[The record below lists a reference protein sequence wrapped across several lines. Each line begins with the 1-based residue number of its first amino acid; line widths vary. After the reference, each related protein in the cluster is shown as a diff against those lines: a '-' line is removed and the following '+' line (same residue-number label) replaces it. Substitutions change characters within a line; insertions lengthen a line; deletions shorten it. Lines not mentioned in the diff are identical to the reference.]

1 MDLNKV
7 LDAVDERL
15 VFEAGRH
22 RYKLDGEYVPG
33 VTTILGSKNK
43 PALEAWKVRVQQEAD
58 IETAWQA
65 MQEWANFDSHAEFV
79 SKFREAAGKEYEHQK
94 QAREAA
100 DIGSQVHA
108 LAEKHM
114 KDILGIPFEILQP
127 PSEQAQAIF
136 EKSWLPWEKDAGV
149 VPLAV
154 ERRVYHAEHKYAGT
168 VDLLATVEGRLTCL
182 DWKSKGVAQV
192 EKLYAEPVLQS
203 VAYREALLSLTG
215 ETWGGLVINMPR
227 EGSGSV
233 VAHPIT
239 GNDSWTLD
247 DAFTVFLACKVLYV
261 FDSKFNRKAKK

>member
-1 MDLNKV
+1 MQLTAV
-7 LDAVDERL
+7 LDAVDGRL

-33 VTTILGSKNK
+33 VTTILGAKAK
-43 PALEAWKVRVQQEAD
+43 PALEAWKVRIQQEAD
-58 IETAWQA
+58 IAAAWGAIAQSLSFETL
-65 MQEWANFDSHAEFV
+65 
-79 SKFREAAGKEYEHQK
+79 AAFAVAFKASAGAEYEHQK

-136 EKSWLPWEKDAGV
+136 EKSWLPWVRDAGV

-154 ERRVYHAEHKYAGT
+154 ERRVYHAEHRYAGT
-168 VDLLATVEGRLTCL
+168 VDLLATVEGKLTVL

-192 EKLYAEPVLQS
+192 EKLYVEPVLQS

-239 GNDSWTLD
+239 GNDNWTLD
-247 DAFTVFLACKVLYV
+247 DAFEVFLACKSLYV
-261 FDSKFNRKAKK
+261 FDAKFNRKAKK